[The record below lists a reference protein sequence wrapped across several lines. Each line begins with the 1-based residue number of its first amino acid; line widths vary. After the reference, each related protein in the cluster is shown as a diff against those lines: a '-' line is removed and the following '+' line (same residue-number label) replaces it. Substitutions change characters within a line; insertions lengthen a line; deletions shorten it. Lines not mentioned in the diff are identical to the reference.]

1 MSKQFTHL
9 FICALRAAAQSV
21 TRSGSIFLIGAFAAL
36 LVACGGGGG
45 GGGGAGGGQASIS
58 TPLPERSVS
67 LVTTTVSLPAANSRS
82 GSFEDA
88 EYRIN
93 WGLAAIGAAAAYERG
108 SFGQGATVAV
118 IDSGVRGSHDNL
130 AGNILSAAARRF
142 DSAGNAHT
150 GGALEDPVRIFAG
163 VATVG
168 SHGTEAAGIIAG
180 LRGNANENSDGSPFF
195 GHGVAPRAKILP
207 LRFSETQ
214 TRVINHPIQGPFTTF
229 ALRGDD
235 AAAFRYAVA
244 NNVHIVN
251 NSWGS
256 GVAIVGHYGGNTS
269 RTIAFSAPI
278 LPQVLQIP
286 GVVNDIRGAINNYAA
301 AARGRDVAVVWAAGN
316 DGWNSRSGQ
325 VETVEWPNYEQF
337 YIQPRP
343 AGTYS
348 PSDLVNNFV
357 AVERIGGAF
366 VSITLNRATTI
377 SVSGISVTVGAVETN
392 GIGDYALAPLY
403 HRELRGKWL
412 AVVATD
418 QSNNIVSFSNGC
430 GSRGKYWCIA
440 APGIGITSAYALG
453 DNWRTRTSGTSF
465 SAPHVSGALALLK
478 SRLPAMPMSVLVH
491 ILMNTATDL
500 GASGVDDV
508 YGHGLVNI
516 PDAIAAQNDVEII
529 IPTAA
534 GFGVSPS
541 AARAE
546 LPAAFAG
553 FAGKL
558 NNARAAVRYLNGFY
572 YDAPLGDFL
581 KTKAAQSAPLDF
593 AADVF
598 DNAQRVGAGENDSG
612 AFAFAKD
619 GVLRSAGWQS
629 GALQIRRNFNNRP
642 ALWQNGGDVSTR
654 PFFAVGD
661 GHSGE
666 MLLNIGDNFRAFAAR
681 GKEQSARYRQFGL
694 RWSHDFSRAGLAA
707 AVSRISEDDTLL
719 GGKFGGI
726 LPLRGGANAR
736 QTDIAGHWNLG
747 ASGVWRAFANY
758 RHADIDANVGGIVGG
773 MPELAAEK
781 WQAGFAARDWLR
793 ADDAFRFGVGQDT
806 AIRGG
811 AMLRYGVSANP
822 QLDNDTQVIRN
833 RGYRVVERR
842 VSLDEDAPLSFG
854 VGYGYSPADN
864 ARLSFGANYR
874 RDNDASFSV
883 DWRVRF

>member
-1 MSKQFTHL
+1 MSKQFAL
-9 FICALRAAAQSV
+9 FFICALRAAAQSV
-21 TRSGSIFLIGAFAAL
+21 TRLGSVFLIGALAAL

-45 GGGGAGGGQASIS
+45 GGGGSAGSGQASIS
-58 TPLPERSVS
+58 TPLPERSVA

-82 GSFEDA
+82 GNFNDA

-93 WGLAAIGAAAAYERG
+93 WGLAAIGAAAAYESG
-108 SFGQGATVAV
+108 SFGQNATVAV
-118 IDSGVRGSHDNL
+118 VDSGVRASHDNL
-130 AGNILSAAARRF
+130 TSNILANAARRF
-142 DSAGNAHT
+142 DSAGRALT
-150 GGALEDPVRIFAG
+150 DGALDDAYTVIASRQ
-163 VATVG
+163 VG
-168 SHGTEAAGIIAG
+168 SHGTQVAGIVAG
-180 LRGNANENSDGSPFF
+180 LRNSNIPLGQ
-195 GHGVAPRAKILP
+195 GVAPSAKILP
-207 LRFSETQ
+207 LRIADTS
-214 TRVINHPIQGPFTTF
+214 PITANRIYGTITTF
-229 ALRGDD
+229 PFRGDA
-235 AAAFRYAVA
+235 AAAFRYAA
-244 NNVHIVN
+244 DRNVHIVN
-251 NSWGS
+251 NSWGN
-256 GVAIVGHYGGNTS
+256 GWTYHGHYAGNQSQTL
-269 RTIAFSAPI
+269 AFEAPI
-278 LPQVLQIP
+278 LPPLFQMPGLLNVL
-286 GVVNDIRGAINNYAA
+286 A
-301 AARGRDVAVVWAAGN
+301 GRMATHANIFRNKDVAVIWSAGN
-316 DGWNSRSGQ
+316 DGWNNVNGNIQ
-325 VETVEWPNYEQF
+325 TYEVPNYRQF
-337 YIQPRP
+337 YIQTRRRNTYTP
-343 AGTYS
+343 AQ
-348 PSDLVNNFV
+348 LIRNFV
-357 AVERIGGAF
+357 AREVIGGET
-366 VSITLNRATTI
+366 VSFALTGAI
-377 SVSGISVTVGAVETN
+377 VTVGGVTSTLGAFEDN
-392 GIGDYALAPLY
+392 GFGDYPLSPLFFP
-403 HRELRGKWL
+403 ELRGRWL

-418 QSNNIVSFSNGC
+418 QNNRIASFSNGC

-440 APGIGITSAYALG
+440 APGVGITTAHAGG
-453 DNWRTRTSGTSF
+453 DDFRTFGSRGTSF

-529 IPTAA
+529 VPAAA

-553 FAGKL
+553 FADKL
-558 NNARAAVRYLNGFY
+558 NNTRAAVRYLNGFY

-581 KTKAAQSAPLDF
+581 KTKTAQSAPLDF

-598 DNAQRVGAGENDSG
+598 DNAQRVGAGENDNG

-666 MLLNIGDNFRAFAAR
+666 MLLNLGDNFRAFAAR

-694 RWSHDFSRAGLAA
+694 RWSHAFSRAGLAA

-726 LPLRGGANAR
+726 LPLHGGANAR

-758 RHADIDANVGGIVGG
+758 RHADIDANVGGIVSD

-793 ADDAFRFGVGQDT
+793 ADDAFRFGIGRDT

-842 VSLDEDAPLSFG
+842 VGLNEDAPLSFG